1 MNSVKCPNCGEVFTI
16 DENSYA
22 DILKQIR
29 DKEFEK
35 ELDKRQKEM
44 AEIDKL
50 RSERDLKQLETE
62 KDAEI
67 EKLKAQLREKEKEA
81 ETEVLKETSD
91 RDKKIAELTAKLNNA
106 DTEKDLAV
114 KEAISVK
121 EKEIA
126 EKNELVVK
134 LKADIE
140 TAQRDRELSEKNIK
154 EGYKILLDEK
164 DKSIEQLRDFKAK
177 MSTKMVGESLEV
189 YCEDEFNKLR
199 ATAFRNA
206 YFEKDNDA
214 SSGSKGDFIF
224 RDYGED
230 GTEFISIMF
239 EMKNE
244 TETTSTKHKNED
256 FFKKLDKDRQN
267 KGCEYAVLVSTLESE
282 SELYNTGIVDVSYKY
297 DKMYVIRPQF
307 FIPIITILSNTAR
320 NSLSYKQ
327 ALIETR
333 NKNIDITNFERD
345 LNAFKETF
353 STSIRLAGQN
363 FEKAMDEI
371 DKTIDHLG
379 KVREALRLTQKQLM
393 QADSKAEDL
402 TIKKLVKNNPTMKA
416 KFDELK
422 GGAE

>member
-1 MNSVKCPNCGEVFTI
+1 MNSIRCPKCGEVFTI

-35 ELDKRQKEM
+35 ELEKRQKEM

-50 RSERDLKQLETE
+50 RSERELKQLETE

-67 EKLKAQLREKEKEA
+67 TKLKTQLREKEKEA

-106 DTEKDLAV
+106 ETERDLAV
-114 KEAISVK
+114 KEAVSVK

-140 TAQRDRELSEKNIK
+140 TAQRDRELSEKTIK
-154 EGYKILLDEK
+154 ESFKILLDEK

-244 TETTSTKHKNED
+244 METTSTKHKNED

-267 KGCEYAVLVSTLESE
+267 KNCEYAILVSTLESE

-327 ALIETR
+327 ALVETR

-371 DKTIDHLG
+371 DKTISHLE

-422 GGAE
+422 GDTE